1 MHPIS
6 FNLLVSGLCAALLTA
21 SASAAPD
28 GVDVYPL
35 GDTAPAEKTQAPAV
49 RHTLL
54 VAALPVQSP
63 MQIPD
68 LPYFSQQLQQ
78 ELVRRLEAGFQPR
91 ASSTEAVIA
100 LEPGR
105 PETPVDASW
114 VRDLARRHSARF
126 VVGGI
131 IRDVGFEGE
140 SYRLGLGGEIRPG
153 ERKRELGLPL
163 LDFTRLGIKSAPSA
177 RRLEIDLL
185 VFDGISGAQVGRHR
199 IGGRVDGEVVFGGM
213 AQAPDSGIGQW
224 LDSDFGKL
232 IDAALND
239 AVGKISE
246 DARLR

>member
-1 MHPIS
+1 MPNFS
-6 FNLLVSGLCAALLTA
+6 LNQLVSGLCAALLTA
-21 SASAAPD
+21 SAVAAPD
-28 GVDVYPL
+28 GIEVFPL
-35 GDTAPAEKTQAPAV
+35 GDAAPAEQAQAPAV

-54 VAALPVQSP
+54 VTALPVQSP

-78 ELVRRLEAGFQPR
+78 ELVRRLEPGFQPR
-91 ASSTEAVIA
+91 ASSTEAVIVF
-100 LEPGR
+100 EQGR
-105 PETPVDASW
+105 PETPADASW
-114 VRDLARRHSARF
+114 IRDLARRHSVRF

-199 IGGRVDGEVVFGGM
+199 IGGRVDGDVVFGGM

-224 LDSDFGKL
+224 LDSDFGRL

-239 AVGKISE
+239 AVGKISQ
-246 DARLR
+246 DTH

>member
-6 FNLLVSGLCAALLTA
+6 LNLLVSGLCAALLTA